1 MVSEITIILGNV
13 GRDAE
18 VRQMGS
24 GDVVA
29 NFSVAVSRGRDQ
41 QGNERPAKWYNVS
54 AWGKL
59 AEVCGQYVR
68 KGMKVQVQGVVNARA
83 YTNEQ
88 NKAVASLD
96 LVANR
101 VEFASRAPGDEGRQ
115 GGDPGIDYDD
125 GYSTPARDMDDIP
138 F

>member
-1 MVSEITIILGNV
+1 MSEITIILGNV

-18 VRQMGS
+18 VRHVGE
-24 GDVVA
+24 DTVA
-29 NFSVAVSRGRDQ
+29 NFSVAVSRGKDER
-41 QGNERPAKWYNVS
+41 GNDRPAKWYNVS

-59 AEVCGQYVR
+59 GQICGQYVR

-101 VEFASRAPGDEGRQ
+101 VEFASRAPGDDGGQ
-115 GGDPGIDYDD
+115 GGDYDQ
-125 GYSTPARDMDDIP
+125 GYSAPALESDDIP